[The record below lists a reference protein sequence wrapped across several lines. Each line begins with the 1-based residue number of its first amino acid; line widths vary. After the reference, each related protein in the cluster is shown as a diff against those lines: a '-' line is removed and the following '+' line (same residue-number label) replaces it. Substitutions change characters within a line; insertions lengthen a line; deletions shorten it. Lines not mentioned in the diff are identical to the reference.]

1 MLDDLRNQVVSTNMQ
16 IRQRYKAMYQATQN
30 TMSDHIIVDP
40 DRDQKKMD
48 FLKKE
53 LYMKHECRNVL
64 AELNEC

>member
-1 MLDDLRNQVVSTNMQ
+1 
-16 IRQRYKAMYQATQN
+16 MYQATQN

-40 DRDQKKMD
+40 DRDQKKME